1 MSWMLDTNIIALCG
15 MKIAVLSRNQNLY
28 STRRL
33 VRAARSRGHQVTV
46 IDTMSIAV
54 EMGAGPAADSKIKMV
69 APGSLQTK
77 PGTGIHVNAV
87 SYLPQVDA
95 IIPRIG
101 ASVTYYGLAVVRQFE
116 TGGVITTA
124 TSEAIAQSR
133 DKLQSLQIMNQAGL
147 PIPKTAVIARAE
159 ALYSAINAV
168 GGSPVVIK
176 LIQGTQGRGVLLVP
190 NLATAAAVFEK
201 LRGARRQALVQEF
214 VAEAEGKDIRIIVVG
229 DRCVAAMMRIA
240 TGGEFRAN
248 LHLGGSGEPIALDQA
263 TQRLAL
269 TAAHAHGLGTA
280 GVDIIQSKRGPL
292 LLEVNS
298 SPGLEGIEKV
308 TETDVATEFIRF
320 LEQNLSKKK
329 RRPAAKRSIRRR

>member
-1 MSWMLDTNIIALCG
+1 
-15 MKIAVLSRNQNLY
+15 MKIAVLSRNENLY

-33 VRAARSRGHQVTV
+33 VRAARTRGHQVTV
-46 IDTMSIAV
+46 VDTMSIAV
-54 EMGAGPAADSKIKMV
+54 EVGAVPLDEARIKMV
-69 APGSLQTK
+69 SPRPLQSGPGK
-77 PGTGIHVNAV
+77 GIPVNAV
-87 SYLPQVDA
+87 TYLPQVDA

-116 TGGVITTA
+116 TNDVLTTA
-124 TSEAIAQSR
+124 TSDAIAHSR

-147 PIPKTAVIARAE
+147 PIPKTSVIARAE

-190 NLATAAAVFEK
+190 NLATAAAVFDK

-229 DRCVAAMMRIA
+229 NRCVAAMMRIA
-240 TGGEFRAN
+240 SSGEFRSN
-248 LHLGGSGEPIALDQA
+248 LHLGGSAEPIVPDEPTRQ
-263 TQRLAL
+263 LAL
-269 TAAHAHGLGTA
+269 AAARAHGLSIA

-298 SPGLEGIEKV
+298 SPGLEGIESI
-308 TETDVATEFIRF
+308 TEIDVATEFIRF
-320 LEQNLSKKK
+320 LEGRLINTK
-329 RRPAAKRSIRRR
+329 RRPAAKRSKRRR